1 MTTIKSIAKAYSVA
15 TSTSFMQLADFM
27 KSLSKEEKT
36 LCKGKTSEIRE
47 ELDAIKNAKSK
58 KDTAKKLSISVKKLA
73 EIERKA
79 YQIAKQHSGCTGYS
93 MGDLVTV
100 EVRYTYRKKDNKIGS
115 SAITLASYSCMQ
127 EYSKSSKYRA
137 KHGSLTITLT
147 VGEIEVAELI
157 GGVLTIIAL
166 EKGKISKCK
175 YFEIKGSKH
184 QISTRWV
191 EGFITSGFHAESY
204 EACVSWRKLRKASLF
219 AQRQREAISKMSPEE
234 KAILLERAKSRFVG
248 YQHSRN
254 AGNCHTGTMA
264 FAQRHNLN
272 PKYGYQLG
280 YILSLEDT
288 SYTRRLQN
296 LFV

>member
-1 MTTIKSIAKAYSVA
+1 MTTIKTIAKNYAQATA
-15 TSTSFMQLADFM
+15 TSFIQLADFI
-27 KSLSKEEKT
+27 KGLSKEEKA
-36 LCKGKTSEIRE
+36 LCKGKTSKIRE

-58 KDTAKKLSISVKKLA
+58 KDTAKKLSISVKKLT

-79 YQIAKQHSGCTGYS
+79 YLIAKQYSGCTGYS

-157 GGVLTIIAL
+157 GGVLTIAL

-204 EACVSWRKLRKASLF
+204 EACVSWRKSRKASLL

-248 YQHSRN
+248 YQHSRD

-264 FAQRHNLN
+264 FAQRHDLN
-272 PKYGYQLG
+272 PKYGYQVG
-280 YILSLEDT
+280 YILSLEDS